1 MTDEPTPEMIEKWQR
16 WFAVECNNRAWDL
29 SGKPKRTPVED
40 QEMLNSAYA
49 AAFHWS
55 KVGKPINNARAD
67 MTLSHMH
74 ALLGQGEMALR
85 YAQRCLAF
93 LESNAGEDWDVAF
106 AHAEMAFAA
115 AVLGDSDLHA
125 KHYAEAKRRGEA
137 IQEEED
143 RTVFMDEFSRIPS
156 QVKSKP

>member
-1 MTDEPTPEMIEKWQR
+1 MTDEPTPEMIEKWHR
-16 WFAVECNNRAWDL
+16 RFAVECNNRTWDL
-29 SGKPKRTPVED
+29 IDRPKRAPAED
-40 QEMLNSAYA
+40 QEMLYTAYA

-67 MTLSHMH
+67 VTLAHVH
-74 ALLGQGEMALR
+74 ALRGEGEMALR
-85 YAQRCLAF
+85 YAQSSLTF
-93 LESNAGEDWDVAF
+93 FESNAGEDWDVAF

-115 AVLGDSDLHA
+115 AVLGDADLHA
-125 KHYAEAKRRGEA
+125 RHYSEAKRRGEA

-156 QVKSKP
+156 QVMSH